1 MLQDQEIKNQT
12 EDNTALKEEED
23 EISLIDLLAVLLKR
37 KWMIIGITLF
47 AAIAVVIVCIIS
59 LKLPPEDSFMPN
71 EYTISA
77 NMLINDDAS
86 SGLSASGRLLPQHQ
100 CLV

>member
-37 KWMIIGITLF
+37 KWMIILG
-47 AAIAVVIVCIIS
+47 
-59 LKLPPEDSFMPN
+59 D
-71 EYTISA
+71 
-77 NMLINDDAS
+77 
-86 SGLSASGRLLPQHQ
+86 GRR
-100 CLV
+100 